1 MEFQSEEHRIFARD
15 QEGNVI
21 AEVTFPEVSE
31 GTVVIDHTFVDDTLR
46 GQGIAGELV
55 EAAAEQLSERGMK
68 VIPACS
74 YAVRWFQKHPEYQK
88 LLKS

>member
-31 GTVVIDHTFVDDTLR
+31 GTVVMDHTFVDDALR
-46 GQGIAGELV
+46 GQGVAGKLV
-55 EAAAEQLSERGMK
+55 EAAAKKLGEKGVK
-68 VIPACS
+68 VIPTCS

>member
-31 GTVVIDHTFVDDTLR
+31 GTVVMDHTFVDDALR
-46 GQGIAGELV
+46 GQGVAGELV
-55 EAAAEQLSERGMK
+55 EAAAKQLGEKGVK
-68 VIPACS
+68 VIPTCS